1 MSGDKVPAAPVDPNE
16 PITDGE
22 APVLVSKRA
31 RSGPQQPPARPGE
44 VNWALWIGVVVSVL
58 ALAWALS
65 LVLGGFGSRPED
77 VRPLQLSPPK
87 KR

>member
-1 MSGDKVPAAPVDPNE
+1 M
-16 PITDGE
+16 
-22 APVLVSKRA
+22 
-31 RSGPQQPPARPGE
+31 
-44 VNWALWIGVVVSVL
+44 NWALWIGVVVSVL